1 MSQMYRQVLNSEVK
15 ERRRRRWREADIIGE
30 LHQIIQGK
38 PTLRAGVAGTID
50 EGRLMRW

>member
-15 ERRRRRWREADIIGE
+15 QRHRRRWREADIIVE

-38 PTLRAGVAGTID
+38 PTLRSGVAGTID
-50 EGRLMRW
+50 KGQLMSW